1 MADYVNNY
9 AEDEG
14 DGIFEKQLIKA
25 GNDQCSVRW
34 HIELQ
39 KTIMV

>member
-1 MADYVNNY
+1 MSITH

-14 DGIFEKQLIKA
+14 EGIFEKQLLKA
-25 GNDQCSVRW
+25 ENDQCSVRW

-39 KTIMV
+39 KPSMV